1 MEQSEEEKEGLEM
14 IESMWY
20 SLAVKIVKLAIE
32 IYKLDEEQAKAL
44 KEVFL
49 KPNDYTVRLFS

>member
-1 MEQSEEEKEGLEM
+1 MEDPEVKEGIEM

-20 SLAVKIVKLAIE
+20 ITAVKIVELAIKTYNLNE
-32 IYKLDEEQAKAL
+32 AQGKAL

-49 KPNDYTVRLFS
+49 KQNNYYVKLQL

>member
-1 MEQSEEEKEGLEM
+1 MQDTEVREGVEM

-20 SLAVKIVKLAIE
+20 ITAVKIVDLAIKTYSLNE
-32 IYKLDEEQAKAL
+32 AQGKAL

-49 KPNDYTVRLFS
+49 KQNNYYVKLQV